1 MEKKQTAIDSLI
13 KRFNDSLDK
22 EPINPTQQEIGYSK
36 ALVHF
41 IILLKEAKQMEKEQ
55 IINAI
60 DAGHRSTYS
69 ICEEGCAAN
78 MFGLRMDESAEQYYN
93 ETYGNANNKRN

>member
-1 MEKKQTAIDSLI
+1 MIVIYIITRLMENKQTAVEWAFAMLGKMSDEKI
-13 KRFNDSLDK
+13 K
-22 EPINPTQQEIGYSK
+22 
-36 ALVHF
+36 
-41 IILLKEAKQMEKEQ
+41 LKAKQMEKEQ

-78 MFGLRMDESAEQYYN
+78 MFGLRMDESAEQYYK
-93 ETYGNANNKRN
+93 ETYGK

>member
-1 MEKKQTAIDSLI
+1 MEQRKQTAVEWLESEL
-13 KRFNDSLDK
+13 
-22 EPINPTQQEIGYSK
+22 EK
-36 ALVHF
+36 ACMITAF
-41 IILLKEAKQMEKEQ
+41 AWEDEAYFRKLLEQARQREKEQ

-78 MFGLRMDESAEQYYN
+78 MFGLRMDESAEQYYK
-93 ETYGNANNKRN
+93 ETYGK